1 MPRRFAA
8 AVALFYAPLAL
19 LALVWIAWRA
29 GATGLTARLVGEHP
43 LIALVL
49 GAAVGVVSAYG
60 LRGLSAIWPA
70 GRRLEKQLARMIG
83 PLSAPACALLAL
95 TSGIA
100 EELAFRAAL
109 QPEIGLVAAALL
121 FGLVHAPMQKDLI
134 AWPFLAAG
142 MGLVLGLLYERTG
155 SVVAPAAAH
164 VAVNW
169 VNLLYLAR
177 RARQVPPPR
186 LPVSQAGADG
196 D

>member
-8 AVALFYAPLAL
+8 AVALFYVPLAL

-29 GATGLTARLVGEHP
+29 GAEGLVGRLVGETP
-43 LIALVL
+43 LFGLGL
-49 GAAVGVVSAYG
+49 GAGVGVVSAYC
-60 LRGLSAIWPA
+60 LRGLSAFWPA
-70 GRRLEKQLARMIG
+70 GRRLETQLARMIG

-100 EELAFRAAL
+100 EELSFRAAL

-121 FGLVHAPMQKDLI
+121 FGVVHAPMQRDLI

-142 MGLVLGLLYERTG
+142 MGLVLGLLYEHTG
-155 SVVAPAAAH
+155 SVAAPAAAH

-177 RARQVPPPR
+177 RARQVPPPSP
-186 LPVSQAGADG
+186 PVSHPGVEG
-196 D
+196 G